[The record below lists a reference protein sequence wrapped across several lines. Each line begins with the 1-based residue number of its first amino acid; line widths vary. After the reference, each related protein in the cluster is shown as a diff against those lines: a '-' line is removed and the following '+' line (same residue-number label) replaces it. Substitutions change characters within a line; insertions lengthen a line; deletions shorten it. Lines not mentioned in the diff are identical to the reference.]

1 VLSFSI
7 CVAKK
12 SRKRGVAFLPDAATN
27 AGTTTLYGPAAAI
40 APDGSTAGSWAPRH
54 DETYLG
60 TALRL
65 QPVRIAAV
73 SA

>member
-1 VLSFSI
+1 METVYDLMRDHTCLEVI
-7 CVAKK
+7 C
-12 SRKRGVAFLPDAATN
+12 GN
-27 AGTTTLYGPAAAI
+27 AEQRRDQQPFYVP
-40 APDGSTAGSWAPRH
+40 APRH